1 LLDGPRHS
9 ENNRGETERF
19 FSRGTWHEARLHERA
34 DLSLGFKGT
43 GPALIIEPHQTIV
56 VEDGWAFEVSP
67 RNDLILR
74 RERPLAKTALS
85 SSVDPIQL
93 ELFSNAFMAVAVEM
107 GEALRNTAQSV
118 NIKERLDFSCA
129 VFDAKGTL
137 VANAPH
143 VPVHLGSMD
152 ASVAA
157 VIAAHGATITPGD
170 VFMLNAP
177 YHGGTHLPDVTV
189 VTPVFAQNRERVLF
203 YAASRGHHADI
214 GGITPGSMSP
224 RATSIEEE
232 GVYIE
237 ACKLVSG
244 GRFLEAETRALL
256 TGARYPAR
264 NPEMNIAD
272 LKAQAAANARG
283 ASELTRLVAEHGAA
297 VVHAYMGHVQD
308 YAEGAIRRLLAKL
321 PEGRARIE
329 TDSGSAIEVT
339 ISIDR
344 HAQSAK
350 IDFTGTSAQQ
360 RSNFNAPEPV
370 TRAAVLYCL
379 RVMLN
384 ENIPM
389 NAGCMRPIELVIPK
403 GSMLSPT
410 YPAAVVAGNTE
421 LSQCVTNAV
430 FAAFG
435 VMAPSQGTM
444 NNLTFGNDHVQ
455 YYETICSGSPAG
467 DGFDGTA
474 GVHVHMTNTRL
485 TDPEILE
492 KRYPVVLEEFSIR
505 RGSGGKGK
513 FNSGDGTHRVIR
525 FLEPMHVSMLSGF
538 RNIAPLG
545 LNGGEPGTAGLNTI
559 RRADGKRED
568 LGGCGETSVNPGDAV
583 IVDTPTGGGF
593 GTA

>member
-1 LLDGPRHS
+1 MNQGQRIS
-9 ENNRGETERF
+9 
-19 FSRGTWHEARLHERA
+19 
-34 DLSLGFKGT
+34 

-56 VEDGWAFEVSP
+56 VEDGWTFEVSP

-74 RERPLAKTALS
+74 RGKPHAKAKLS

-93 ELFSNAFMAVAVEM
+93 EIFSNAFMAVAVEM

-129 VFDAKGTL
+129 VFDANGAL

-152 ASVAA
+152 ASVTA
-157 VIAAHGATITPGD
+157 VIAAHGTTMQPGD
-170 VFMLNAP
+170 VFLLNAP
-177 YHGGTHLPDVTV
+177 YQGGTHLPDITV
-189 VTPVFAQNRERVLF
+189 VTPVFSKDGRSVQF
-203 YAASRGHHADI
+203 YVANRGHHADI

-224 RATSIEEE
+224 QATLIEEE

-237 ACKLVSG
+237 ACKLVSAD
-244 GRFLEAETRALL
+244 RFLEAEIRALL
-256 TGARYPAR
+256 TGAKYPAR
-264 NPEMNIAD
+264 SPDLNIAD
-272 LKAQAAANARG
+272 LKAQVAANARG
-283 ASELTRLVAEHGAA
+283 AGELLRLVAENGED

-308 YAEGAIRRLLAKL
+308 YAEAAIRRLLANL

-329 TDSGSAIEVT
+329 TDSGSAIEVAIT
-339 ISIDR
+339 INR
-344 HAQSAK
+344 QAQTAK
-350 IDFTGTSAQQ
+350 IDFTGTSPQQ
-360 RSNFNAPEPV
+360 ASNFNAPEPV

-379 RVMLN
+379 RVMLD

-389 NAGCMRPIELVIPK
+389 NAGCLRPIELIIPK
-403 GSMLSPT
+403 GSMLSPA

-435 VMAPSQGTM
+435 VMASSQGTM
-444 NNLTFGNDHVQ
+444 NNLTFGNERMQ

-492 KRYPVVLEEFSIR
+492 KRYPVMLEEFSIR
-505 RGSGGKGK
+505 PGSGGKGK
-513 FNSGDGTHRVIR
+513 FISGDGTHRVIR
-525 FLEPMHVSMLSGF
+525 FLEPMHVSILSGF
-538 RNIAPLG
+538 RKIAPPG
-545 LNGGEPGTAGLNTI
+545 LNGGTAGKPGRNTI
-559 RRADGKRED
+559 RRANGTLED
-568 LGGCGETSVNPGDAV
+568 LGSCGETNVSQGDAI

-593 GTA
+593 GKA